1 MAEATLVEKCRR
13 ASDKVRRDIIDM
25 TYATGN
31 TGAHLGG
38 SLSMAEM
45 LATLYVG
52 CLKYDKNDPEF
63 EGRDRVIL
71 SKGHAALALYPAMA
85 QAGLLKK
92 AGLLSSSRMVH
103 SFQDILH

>member
-1 MAEATLVEKCRR
+1 MADAILVEKCRS

-52 CLKYDKNDPEF
+52 CLRYDISNP
-63 EGRDRVIL
+63 IL
-71 SKGHAALALYPAMA
+71 
-85 QAGLLKK
+85 K
-92 AGLLSSSRMVH
+92 AETE
-103 SFQDILH
+103 

>member
-1 MAEATLVEKCRR
+1 
-13 ASDKVRRDIIDM
+13 M

-38 SLSMAEM
+38 SLSMTEM

-71 SKGHAALALYPAMA
+71 SSGHAALALYPAMA
-85 QAGLLKK
+85 QAGIIEE
-92 AGLLSSSRMVH
+92 SRLAEFKQNG
-103 SFQDILH
+103 S